1 MTVGRFT
8 SSEGIKFCSKMIDL
22 AARHYELEMLDDLI
36 HQKTSKKSKDIK
48 RHPNTSKD
56 IHKRHPKNSKTS
68 NDIQRHC
75 ALEMLGHLIHLPA
88 NLLNV
93 AISDPEDRISILFN
107 IFCLCIIIGIT
118 KLAYPGTSIQCTKY
132 WVVSLFFFSN
142 AHIAVNFA
150 LHHSNI

>member
-1 MTVGRFT
+1 
-8 SSEGIKFCSKMIDL
+8 
-22 AARHYELEMLDDLI
+22 MLGDLI
-36 HQKTSKKSKDIK
+36 HPKTSKKSKDIK
-48 RHPNTSKD
+48 RYPKHSKNIKRHQKISKDIQKHSKTSKDIKKHPKTSKD
-56 IHKRHPKNSKTS
+56 IHIHPKTPK
-68 NDIQRHC
+68 DIQIHYV
-75 ALEMLGHLIHLPA
+75 LEMLGHLIHLPA